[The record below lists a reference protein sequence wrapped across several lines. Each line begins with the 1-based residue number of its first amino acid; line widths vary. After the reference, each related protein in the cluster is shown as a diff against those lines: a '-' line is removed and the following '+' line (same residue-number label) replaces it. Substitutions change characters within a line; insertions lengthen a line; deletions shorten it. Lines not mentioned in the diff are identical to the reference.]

1 RRRRDRA
8 ARPLRSRLYAHAHP
22 RARPR
27 SPDGRAS
34 RGPITSRHSPRSHR
48 PRSPHLRKELPMTR
62 WMVMFSILWS
72 CMAAQ
77 SEAAVTAAAG
87 YAVRSIPTPGTVEGG
102 VVRSGAAIIVGQG
115 AFGVGG
121 ESIVRFTEGGAAVTI
136 ASGFN
141 SLGGFDLGAD
151 GTLYVVDN
159 GGDLAG
165 AASGDTLYAIP
176 DALTRTTALA
186 AADAEVGASG
196 SVPSAQDIARAGHRT
211 LDASDARG
219 PGAGRVV
226 TVVSSTLAPFATAL
240 DYTAG
245 VALDGAGGL
254 LVGNVDASFAG
265 ALLRYPLDGSAP
277 PTPLASGLSGVYAV
291 VLDGAGAVLLS
302 GGFTTDF
309 SSSTVIAVDLAPPHD
324 VHERAHGF
332 GFSSDVFQDTERDET
347 LVL

>member
-1 RRRRDRA
+1 
-8 ARPLRSRLYAHAHP
+8 
-22 RARPR
+22 
-27 SPDGRAS
+27 
-34 RGPITSRHSPRSHR
+34 
-48 PRSPHLRKELPMTR
+48 
-62 WMVMFSILWS
+62 
-72 CMAAQ
+72 
-77 SEAAVTAAAG
+77 
-87 YAVRSIPTPGTVEGG
+87 
-102 VVRSGAAIIVGQG
+102 GAAIIVGQG

-121 ESIVRFTEGGAAVTI
+121 ESIVRFTEGGAAVTV
-136 ASGFN
+136 AEGFN
-141 SLGGFDLGAD
+141 SLGGFDLAAD

-159 GGDLAG
+159 AGDLPG
-165 AASGDTLYAIP
+165 AVSGDTGYAIP

-186 AADAEVGASG
+186 AAAPEGAASG
-196 SVPSAQDIARAGHRT
+196 SIPSPQDVARAADGT
-211 LDASDARG
+211 LYVSDARG

-226 TVVSSTLAPFATAL
+226 TVAASTVAPFATAL

-291 VLDGAGAVLLS
+291 VLDGAGGVLLS

-324 VHERAHGF
+324 LHERAHGF
-332 GFSSDVFQDTERDET
+332 GFSSDMFQDAGRDET
-347 LVL
+347 LVLDFGVSAIAAICRDQDGDGVCDADDAC